1 MHADHEMPG
10 SGRRSP
16 LEKAGID
23 AAAQTGFPEDME
35 TDPRLV
41 RTTGHI
47 NNNWGIA
54 GFYQLATYRFLEF
67 VPELVG

>member
-1 MHADHEMPG
+1 
-10 SGRRSP
+10 
-16 LEKAGID
+16 
-23 AAAQTGFPEDME
+23 ME